1 MPDTFKNI
9 SFCFYRSF
17 IEGVGKRIENVRKR
31 FGVDLGD
38 PVPRGKSTMKLLEI
52 GTLKMV
58 KVVGKVKQFR
68 FTMQECAEKM

>member
-1 MPDTFKNI
+1 MPDTLNNI

-31 FGVDLGD
+31 YGVDLGD

-52 GTLKMV
+52 GTLRMV
-58 KVVGKVKQFR
+58 KVVLKVKQFR
-68 FTMQECAEKM
+68 FTMQKCVYKM